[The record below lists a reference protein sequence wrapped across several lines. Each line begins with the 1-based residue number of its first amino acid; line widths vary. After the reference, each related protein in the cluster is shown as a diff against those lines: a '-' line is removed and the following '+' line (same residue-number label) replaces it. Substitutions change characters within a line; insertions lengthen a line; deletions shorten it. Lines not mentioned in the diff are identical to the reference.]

1 MVRPLLFVVAATLAG
16 CTVPA
21 YTCGHPVPCARG
33 SVQSCTSRDGARCR
47 YLLSDGTPV
56 ECASC
61 DDCFAAE
68 REIAAW
74 CAVASPVGGNG
85 GSSSG
90 NGGGS
95 NGGSSGGN
103 GGSSGGSGGSS
114 GGSGGASSADLATDE
129 PRDMSVGGVG
139 DAPPDLAA
147 PPPVDLATAGDLSS
161 GPIDTDLGC
170 YGFGYACN
178 ADPTCCAHCCA
189 GGCATVGICALY

>member
-1 MVRPLLFVVAATLAG
+1 MVRPVLFVVAAALAG

-47 YLLSDGTPV
+47 YLLSDGTAV

-85 GSSSG
+85 GSGSG
-90 NGGGS
+90 N
-95 NGGSSGGN
+95 NGGSDGN
-103 GGSSGGSGGSS
+103 GGSGGSGAGT
-114 GGSGGASSADLATDE
+114 GGGDGSSSADLATDE
-129 PRDMSVGGVG
+129 
-139 DAPPDLAA
+139 
-147 PPPVDLATAGDLSS
+147 
-161 GPIDTDLGC
+161 
-170 YGFGYACN
+170 
-178 ADPTCCAHCCA
+178 
-189 GGCATVGICALY
+189 